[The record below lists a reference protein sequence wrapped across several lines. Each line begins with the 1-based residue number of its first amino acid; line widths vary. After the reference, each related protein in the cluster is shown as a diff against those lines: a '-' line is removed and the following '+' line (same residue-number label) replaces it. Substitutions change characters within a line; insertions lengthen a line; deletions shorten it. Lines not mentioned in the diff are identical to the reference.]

1 MPGKSADFRAWG
13 SAQLFFVLAV
23 ISATAFG
30 MLAAPIQARLDIGAQ
45 QLGWL
50 GAAFFATYAASQL
63 AAGFLLPRMRPR
75 WLLAPSAL
83 AAAASSLL
91 LAHAESFGVAILAR
105 ALCGLGLGASF
116 VGMIYVLGRR
126 FRGNFAFMSA
136 LGQSIANLAAAGL
149 ALGDFALSGLIV
161 FPKAFVVLAAALA
174 FAGACVFLFA
184 DDPPDPAAAGEAGPR
199 AAIFSSGQFWAAT
212 VFYCGTFG
220 SLLAFAD
227 LWDIQ
232 FQANSFG
239 HGAPEAAALNAMI
252 PLGVTAGGLALG
264 AWASRTSYVAPARLS
279 AWVLVACLIAL
290 ALAQLPALAAGT
302 ILFAAGCALGSST
315 LALAAIYATF
325 PAPAAATASSLAVT
339 AAYISGSLLQPLV
352 GAAYAGAEFA
362 GYRRGMLV
370 LVAAALGAATAS
382 HFLKSRDGTL
392 TQSRR
397 PRPGDALAPT

>member
-1 MPGKSADFRAWG
+1 MPRKSADFRAWG
-13 SAQLFFVLAV
+13 GTQLFFVLAV

-45 QLGWL
+45 RLGWL
-50 GAAFFATYAASQL
+50 GGIFFATYAASQL
-63 AAGFLLPRMRPR
+63 AAGFLLPRMQPR

-83 AAAASSLL
+83 AAAAGSLL
-91 LAHAESFGVAILAR
+91 LAHAESFGIAVLAR
-105 ALCGLGLGASF
+105 ALCGLGLGTSF
-116 VGMIYVLGRR
+116 VGVIYVLGRR
-126 FRGNFAFMSA
+126 FRDNFAFMSA

-149 ALGDFALSGLIV
+149 ALGDFALPGLV
-161 FPKAFVVLAAALA
+161 AFPQAFVVLAAALA
-174 FAGACVFLFA
+174 FAGACVFVFA
-184 DDPPDPAAAGEAGPR
+184 DDPPECANAGVAAPR
-199 AAIFSSGQFWAAT
+199 VAILSSGQFWAAT

-279 AWVLVACLIAL
+279 AWILVACLLVL
-290 ALAQLPALAAGT
+290 ALAPLPAVAAGA
-302 ILFAAGCALGSST
+302 ILFVAGCALGSST
-315 LALAAIYATF
+315 LALAAIYAAF

-339 AAYISGSLLQPLV
+339 AAYIFGSLLQPLV
-352 GAAYAGAEFA
+352 GAAYAGDNFSD
-362 GYRRGMLV
+362 YRRGMLV
-370 LVAAALGAATAS
+370 LVAAALGAAAAS
-382 HFLKSRDGTL
+382 HFMNRRGGTRRSGCAGASRE
-392 TQSRR
+392 
-397 PRPGDALAPT
+397 LAEG